1 MIQYEKV
8 ALTGF
13 ACELPENQIS
23 SAEIEKQLSPLYER
37 LHLPEG
43 RLELMTGIRERR
55 FWNPGS
61 SPSNGS
67 VRAAKKLLQN
77 TGTAADEIGCLVHCS
92 VSRDFVEPA
101 TSTVVQRE
109 LGLRHDTINFDIS
122 NACLGMVSGIMVLA
136 NMIELG
142 QIECGLA
149 VCGENAG
156 PLLENT
162 IRTLNA
168 DLSLTRK
175 SVKGHFASLTIG
187 SAAAAV
193 LLKRYTPGTSAHRL
207 LACAA
212 SSDCSSNHL
221 CQGDASGGMT
231 DKSAPLMETDSQELL
246 QQGVRVAAQM
256 WENLKRVSSWNEQ
269 TPDLICSHQV
279 GKFHRELLY
288 KTLHL
293 PLEKDFSTFPILGN
307 CGSASLPA
315 TCALAA
321 EEGRLLSGHKLA
333 MLGIGSGIN
342 AAGLAVQW

>member
-8 ALTGF
+8 SLTGF
-13 ACELPENQIS
+13 ACELPENRVS
-23 SAEIEKQLSPLYER
+23 SSEIEEQLTPLYER
-37 LHLPEG
+37 LRLPHG

-55 FWNPGS
+55 FWNSGS
-61 SPSNGS
+61 SPSAGS
-67 VRAAKKLLQN
+67 VRAGKKLLLQ
-77 TGTAADEIGCLVHCS
+77 TDTSPEEIGCLVHCS

-109 LGLRHDTINFDIS
+109 LGLNEDCINFDIS

-142 QIECGLA
+142 QIQCGLA

-162 IRTLNA
+162 IRNLNA

-175 SVKGHFASLTIG
+175 TVKGQFASLTIG
-187 SAAAAV
+187 SSAAAV
-193 LLKRYTPGTSAHRL
+193 LLKRHRPGKDEHRL

-212 SSDCSSNHL
+212 SSDCSGNHL
-221 CQGDASGGMT
+221 CQGDAAGGMT
-231 DKSAPLMETDSQELL
+231 DNSTPLMETDSGELL
-246 QQGVRVAAQM
+246 QQGVRVAAKM
-256 WENLKRVSSWNEQ
+256 WEKLKQASGWNEQ
-269 TPDLICSHQV
+269 TPDLICCHQV
-279 GKFHRELLY
+279 GKFHRQLLY
-288 KTLHL
+288 ETLGL

-315 TCALAA
+315 TCALAV
-321 EEGRLLSGHKLA
+321 EEERLRPGDKLA